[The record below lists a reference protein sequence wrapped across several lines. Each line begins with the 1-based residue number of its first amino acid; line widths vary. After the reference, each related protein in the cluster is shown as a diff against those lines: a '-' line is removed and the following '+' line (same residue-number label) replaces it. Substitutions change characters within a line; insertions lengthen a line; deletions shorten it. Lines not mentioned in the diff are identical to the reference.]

1 MRVFDRFRRRKI
13 GKEVAIEAEFGAR
26 RLTGILRIFT
36 AILAIAMSFYHF
48 YTAGIGIPTASIH
61 RSVHLCFALALCFL
75 LFPGTRRGR
84 RDTIPLLDW
93 ILAICGAAAAIYVAV
108 FYREIVFRVG
118 NPTGLDLVF
127 GAALILLVLEAT
139 RRSVSPAL
147 PFITTIFIIYA
158 FVGPYMPDI
167 IAHRG
172 YSIRRFID
180 HEFLT
185 MEGIWGVPIGVSA
198 TFVFLF
204 VLFGAFLERIGAG
217 DFLINLSFASMG
229 RYRGGP
235 AKAAV
240 VASAA
245 MGTVSGS
252 SIANTVTTGAM
263 TIPLMKKVG
272 FRSEIAGAVEV
283 AASTNGQL
291 MPPVM
296 GAAAF
301 IMAEFTDIPY
311 IQIVKHAFIPAVLSY
326 VAIFSIIHLEAIK
339 SGIQRLPREDT
350 PDLLQTLMRGSHYLI
365 PLAVLIYVLMITKL
379 TPLTSAFISIC
390 VGIVVSLI
398 DNIVRTCIRRSG
410 WERPI
415 SDEHLVIQR
424 RPVADTYGGSVWMWV
439 RIIVQALEMG
449 ARNMVGIAAA
459 CACCGIIVGVV
470 TLTGLG
476 LKMTALIISM
486 GQIVDIPVVQVLL
499 TLLFAVFACIIL
511 GMGLPTTATYIIMA
525 AMTAPAIVELGK
537 TVDVGGQLGV
547 PLIAAHLFVFYY
559 GIVADDTPPVGLCA
573 YAAAGIAHSDPIKT
587 GFNSFRLD
595 AAAFTLPF
603 IYFFN
608 PQLLLIN
615 ITPLGLPMIIGT
627 AILGM
632 FAFSAGIQGFFIAR
646 AKIWERMSFFIIAI
660 LLIWPGLWTD
670 MIGLGGMSLIYLL
683 QRGRRSRLQVAAG
696 PIG

>member
-1 MRVFDRFRRRKI
+1 MRVFDWFRKRKI

-36 AILAIAMSFYHF
+36 GTVAIAMSFYHF

-61 RSVHLCFALALCFL
+61 RSVHLCFALALCFF
-75 LFPGTRRGR
+75 LFPGTRKGR
-84 RDTIPLLDW
+84 RDTIPILDW
-93 ILAICGAAAAIYVAV
+93 TLAICGAMAAIYVAV
-108 FYREIVFRVG
+108 FYKDIVFRVG
-118 NPTGLDLVF
+118 NPTSLDIVF
-127 GAALILLVLEAT
+127 GIVLILLILEAT

-147 PFITTIFIIYA
+147 PFITILFIIYT

-172 YSIRRFID
+172 YGIRRFID

-185 MEGIWGVPIGVSA
+185 MEGLWGVPIGVSA

-204 VLFGAFLERIGAG
+204 VLFGAFLDRIGAG
-217 DFLINLSFASMG
+217 QFLINLSFATMG

-339 SGIQRLPREDT
+339 SGIQRLPKEDT
-350 PDLLQTLMRGSHYLI
+350 PNLLQTLKRGSHYLI
-365 PLAVLIYVLMITKL
+365 PLVVLIYVLMVTKL

-390 VGIVVSLI
+390 VGIVISLI
-398 DNIVRTCIRRSG
+398 DNLVRTYLRRSG
-410 WERPI
+410 WEKPI
-415 SDEHLVIQR
+415 TDQRLLIQR
-424 RPVADTYGGSVWMWV
+424 RPVADTYGGSFWMWV
-439 RIIVQALEMG
+439 KIIVQALEMG

-573 YAAAGIAHSDPIKT
+573 YAAAGIANSDPIKT

-627 AILGM
+627 AVLGM
-632 FAFSAGIQGFFIAR
+632 FAFSAGIQGYFIVR
-646 AKIWERMSFFIIAI
+646 AKIWERISFFIIAI

-670 MIGLGGMSLIYLL
+670 MIGLGGMCLIYLL